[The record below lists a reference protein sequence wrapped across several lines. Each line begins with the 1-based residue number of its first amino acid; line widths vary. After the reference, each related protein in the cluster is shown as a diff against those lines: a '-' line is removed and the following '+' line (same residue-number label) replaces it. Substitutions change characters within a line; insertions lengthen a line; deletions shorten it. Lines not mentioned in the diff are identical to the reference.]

1 MLSKEVRLRA
11 IGSDHLAAAMK
22 TSQSNPHSENFSYQS
37 MGFKL
42 QQGSA

>member
-1 MLSKEVRLRA
+1 
-11 IGSDHLAAAMK
+11 MK